1 MKREY
6 IVANDIALQTVIGDM
21 RREYASTGYVRAV
34 LSTDK
39 PRTLPQNSLI
49 YGLYGQ
55 ISREGGQESIPE
67 VRRRLKL
74 HHGVPILRSQDPEFC
89 EAYDAVIKPLT
100 YEQKLKAMDFWP
112 VTSRMNTSQLSE
124 YVAAIEKHETEEAR
138 AAA

>member
-1 MKREY
+1 MKRTLIIPNE
-6 IVANDIALQTVIGDM
+6 IALQSAIGAM
-21 RREYASTGYVRAV
+21 RSEFKATGYLRVS

-74 HHGVPILRSQDPEFC
+74 HHGVPILRAEDPEFR
-89 EAYDAVIKPLT
+89 EAYDTVIKPLT

-112 VTSRMNTSQLSE
+112 VTSRMNTSQLSQ
-124 YVAAIEKHETEEAR
+124 YVASIEKESQMEK
-138 AAA
+138 AA

>member
-6 IVANDIALQTVIGDM
+6 IISNEIALQTAIGDM
-21 RREYASTGYVRAV
+21 RKEFAAQGYVRMV

-55 ISREGGQESIPE
+55 ISREGGQETVAE

-89 EAYDAVIKPLT
+89 AAYDSVIKPLT
-100 YEQKLKAMDFWP
+100 YPQKLVAMDFWP

-124 YVAAIEKHETEEAR
+124 YVAAIEKHETDEAR

>member
-1 MKREY
+1 MKRTDVITHE
-6 IVANDIALQTVIGDM
+6 VALQGLIGNL
-21 RREYASTGYVRAV
+21 RREWNEQRYMRVTY
-34 LSTDK
+34 STDK

-74 HHGVPILRSQDPEFC
+74 HHGVPILRAEDPEFR
-89 EAYDAVIKPLT
+89 EAYDAVLKPLT

-112 VTSRMNTSQLSE
+112 VTSRMNTSQLSQ
-124 YVAAIEKHETEEAR
+124 YVASIEKEHNLEC
-138 AAA
+138 AA